1 MNKTEYKLLADDCHS
16 YSLSITAGFPLV
28 RCDVA
33 ALLLRAHEAISS
45 LEGKSIELSRL
56 NANKDLS
63 VIKLKAE
70 LSLYE
75 RSQN

>member
-1 MNKTEYKLLADDCHS
+1 MHKTEHELLADDCLS
-16 YSLSITAGFPLV
+16 YSRSITAGFPLI

-33 ALLLRAHEAISS
+33 ALLLRAHEAIAS
-45 LEGKSIELSRL
+45 LDRKSIELSRL